1 MPEETA
7 GYSGRQVE
15 TWTQVMAGLRDLVD
29 RAREEGRR
37 EGVRRGYAL
46 CKADAAAAV
55 KRVFGTSSTVGG
67 VRKEPVATTSR
78 FLDVID
84 GLVCGEC
91 EGGVE
96 DADGQ

>member
-1 MPEETA
+1 MAEETA

-29 RAREEGRR
+29 EAREEGRR

-55 KRVFGTSSTVGG
+55 RKRHGG
-67 VRKEPVATTSR
+67 FDAGIPGR
-78 FLDVID
+78 FLSILD

-96 DADGQ
+96 DADNQ